1 MEHIT
6 PYGNE
11 TESLEFGD
19 LTIENRLDKVT
30 LYGGLDLTKDQAGLA
45 YARQLKAI
53 LDAVV
58 QTLEAEKS
66 LPAVLPPKPRGKVSN
81 PFA

>member
-11 TESLEFGD
+11 KESLDIGEM
-19 LTIENRLDKVT
+19 TVENRLDKVT
-30 LYGGLDLTKDQAGLA
+30 LYGALDMTKDQAGLA
-45 YARQLKAI
+45 LARELKAL

-58 QTLEAEKS
+58 QALEAEKS
-66 LPAVLPPKPRGKVSN
+66 LPAVLPPKPRQKVNN
-81 PFA
+81 PFG